1 MNNVSIMGRFCFDH
15 DINATK
21 IGKKV
26 LNNLVAVPRDYLN
39 ADGER
44 DTDFIKIT
52 AFGDTAEFIEK
63 YFVKGSLVALEG
75 SINSN
80 SWENDKGEK
89 CNVVFITVRNV
100 SFTGEP
106 QPEHKPKNKRYNR
119 R

>member
-21 IGKKV
+21 MGKKV
-26 LNNLVAVPRDYLN
+26 LNNTVAVPREYLN
-39 ADGER
+39 SDGER
-44 DTDFIKIT
+44 ESDFIRIT
-52 AFGDTAEFIEK
+52 AYGNTADFLEK

-75 SINSN
+75 TINTS
-80 SWENDKGEK
+80 SWEDDKGVK
-89 CNVVFITVRNV
+89 RNSTFITVRNV

-106 QPEHKPKNKRYNR
+106 QSEQKPKNKRYNR